1 MRTTHLT
8 SHFCPQHLCPRVSAH
23 LLSVLLL
30 AATCAAAAAAAA
42 DPLLHNGGTF
52 STSPWQAQIE
62 SLAAVEDE
70 LRPPATASHAD
81 SPAICVIVRTFW
93 GHGGKTA
100 EHQRQ
105 GLRSLLA
112 SLQAQENPR

>member
-1 MRTTHLT
+1 MRMTDST
-8 SHFCPQHLCPRVSAH
+8 SHCCLQHLRPRVSAH
-23 LLSVLLL
+23 LLTVLLL
-30 AATCAAAAAAAA
+30 VAATSAVAAAAN
-42 DPLLHNGGTF
+42 PSLHHGGTF

-70 LRPPATASHAD
+70 LRPPVTASHAD

-93 GHGGKTA
+93 GHGGRTA

-112 SLQAQENPR
+112 SLQAQRNSR